1 MRGKGEGFM
10 KELSIK
16 KNFLAIEKEYS
27 NYNNSQIVIV
37 SAPLEKTVSYG
48 KGTRKGPEEILKAS
62 HYVEFYD
69 EEQSRELC
77 FEKGI
82 CTLEPLNLQKLS
94 IEKSLDKIY
103 KEVAKHIDASKFVV
117 TLGGE
122 HSLSTAPIMAHYER
136 FPNLS
141 ILQIDAHSDLRQN
154 YEGSKY
160 SHASVMARV
169 AEFNPNIV
177 QVGIRAQCKD
187 EALFRKEKMIKTFYA
202 REIKL
207 GMYGDNWQELVVR
220 NLSENVYITFDI
232 DGFDPSFMP
241 ATGTPEPGGL
251 FWDETMNLLKIIGLE
266 KNIVGFD
273 VVELAPNKYHPSS
286 NFVAAKLVYKIMNY
300 AFIKR

>member
-1 MRGKGEGFM
+1 M
-10 KELSIK
+10 KELGIK

-27 NYNNSQIVIV
+27 NYNDSEIVIV

-48 KGTRKGPEEILKAS
+48 KGTGKGPEEILKAS

-82 CTLEPLNLQKLS
+82 CTLEPMNLQKLS
-94 IEKSLDKIY
+94 IEKSLYKIH
-103 KEVAKHIDASKFVV
+103 KEVAKHIDAGKFVV

-122 HSLSTAPIMAHYER
+122 HSLSTAPIMAYHER

-141 ILQIDAHSDLRQN
+141 ILQIDAHSDLRLS

-169 AEFNPNIV
+169 AEFNSNIV

-187 EALFRKEKMIKTFYA
+187 ESDFRKEKKIKTFYA

-207 GMYGDNWQELVVR
+207 GMYGESWQEFVVQ
-220 NLSENVYITFDI
+220 NLKENVYITFDV

-251 FWDETMNLLKIIGLE
+251 FWDETMNLLKIVGQE

-273 VVELAPNKYHPSS
+273 VVELAPNKFHPSS
-286 NFVAAKLVYKIMNY
+286 NFVAAKLVYKILNY
-300 AFIKR
+300 AFIRR

>member
-1 MRGKGEGFM
+1 M
-10 KELSIK
+10 KQLGIK

-27 NYNNSQIVIV
+27 NYTDSQIVIL

-48 KGTRKGPEEILKAS
+48 KGTGKGPEEILKAS

-69 EEQSRELC
+69 EEQKRELC

-82 CTLEPLNLQKLS
+82 CTLEPINLQKLS
-94 IEKSLDKIY
+94 IEKCLDKIH
-103 KEVAKHIDASKFVV
+103 KEVAKHIDAGKFVV

-122 HSLSTAPIMAHYER
+122 HSLSTAPIMAHFER

-141 ILQIDAHSDLRQN
+141 ILQIDAHSDLRQD

-169 AEFNPNIV
+169 AEFNSNIV

-187 EALFRKEKMIKTFYA
+187 EADFRKAKGIKTFYS

-207 GMYGDNWQELVVR
+207 GMYGDNWQELVAR
-220 NLSENVYITFDI
+220 NLSENVYITFDV
-232 DGFDPSFMP
+232 DGFDPSFMA

-273 VVELAPNKYHPSS
+273 VIELAPNKFHISS
-286 NFVAAKLVYKIMNY
+286 NFIAAKLVYKILNY
-300 AFIKR
+300 AFIHR